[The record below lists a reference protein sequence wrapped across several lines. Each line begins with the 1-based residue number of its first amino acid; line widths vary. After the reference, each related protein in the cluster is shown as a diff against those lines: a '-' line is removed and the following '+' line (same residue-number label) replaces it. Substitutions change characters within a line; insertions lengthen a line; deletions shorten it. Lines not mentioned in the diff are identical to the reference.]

1 MISALVESPAF
12 PKAGDKLPPQ
22 TFGPF
27 DMPRLARYADVSG
40 DTNPIHLDAALAQQA
55 GLAAPPVQGM
65 LLMSAFEPA
74 LAAWQP
80 HLVLQ
85 RLSAKFLRP
94 VLAGESIVVSGRVG
108 NVAGEPRDA
117 APDGAQCAGRDC
129 RSRRGRAYRGKRR
142 LTCARRATSSSPAPQ
157 AASGERWPWPMRRR
171 ACTSRF
177 SAAARR
183 ASRKSRRRRRRRALP
198 SPPRRSMSATAR
210 R

>member
-1 MISALVESPAF
+1 MTSALADSSAAF

-27 DMPRLARYADVSG
+27 DMPHLARYADVSG

-65 LLMSAFEPA
+65 LLMGAFEPA

-80 HLVLQ
+80 NLVLQ

-108 NVAGEPRDA
+108 SVAGGRVTLRLMAHNAQREIVVLGEA
-117 APDGAQCAGRDC
+117 A
-129 RSRRGRAYRGKRR
+129 
-142 LTCARRATSSSPAPQ
+142 LI
-157 AASGERWPWPMRRR
+157 AASG
-171 ACTSRF
+171 A
-177 SAAARR
+177 
-183 ASRKSRRRRRRRALP
+183 
-198 SPPRRSMSATAR
+198 
-210 R
+210 

>member
-1 MISALVESPAF
+1 MTSSLAQVSTVL

-74 LAAWQP
+74 LSAWQP
-80 HLVLQ
+80 GLVLQ

-94 VLAGESIVVSGRVG
+94 VLAGESIIVSGRVG
-108 NVAGEPRDA
+108 DVAG
-117 APDGAQCAGRDC
+117 
-129 RSRRGRAYRGKRR
+129 GRATLR
-142 LTCARRATSSSPAPQ
+142 LMAHNAQREIVVLGEAVLV
-157 AASGERWPWPMRRR
+157 AAGG
-171 ACTSRF
+171 A
-177 SAAARR
+177 
-183 ASRKSRRRRRRRALP
+183 
-198 SPPRRSMSATAR
+198 
-210 R
+210 